1 MADPLSFAVL
11 SMTTSLAGLV
21 MRGAAVAV
29 DPSWC
34 SAASLPGE
42 AVNTWR
48 SIWTLMRGRGG
59 EENPL
64 EASIKARLQK
74 QVDAAS
80 ERYER
85 TGVTRSALAG
95 TVTEI
100 EVALKELSG
109 DDATVLEAV
118 RFPDRFEMYLRRRTA
133 GRRRYVE
140 TTAEPFFDDLTRI
153 VADEFIRLTPG
164 SRGFDIAAFNQLL
177 AGRDQLVA
185 GQNQLLKGQAET
197 RERLDKI
204 VDSIN
209 NTRNTPPQSQTTPK
223 RIHFGSRPT
232 VTANFVSRAVESQLF
247 NAIITRAEPKT
258 VLTGMRG
265 TGKTQLA
272 AAIAT
277 KCEKEDW
284 PLVAWINAASRKELV
299 ADLYELATR
308 ISTDTPKST
317 RPDIAIQ
324 RCLDAMS
331 SADTTNRLFIFDNVD
346 NFDDLKGLI
355 PRGNG
360 IRVILTTTRH
370 LDWNSLGWSPI
381 RVGTFQR
388 DQSISILCERTDD
401 TNRDAA
407 DQIAEVLGDLPVAV
421 TQAATTARNERYTL
435 SEYLDRLNS
444 FPLATTI
451 EKREGGNYPE
461 TVSTAL
467 WLACKTTVNIIK
479 RKNPKQGRLAIQQ
492 ISMLSLLAAPGVPI
506 RWLEEDADRENAKKS
521 LSALFNSSLCQTST
535 DNRKALIHRLQGRA
549 FRENYL
555 INEAEKEYILTSI
568 IQTLENVVAHTSYNP
583 PREREEMY
591 DLIEQLSAIASQE
604 YSQSLFTKPAMATI
618 LERTLRTAL
627 ELGMYQAALTLVNSV
642 AKASDTL
649 GAGHPDILSSRKSL
663 ADAYLLEGQVEKAIA
678 LLEQNLK
685 HSKTIPDTTHHN
697 TQKLRNSFMSTLRA
711 GGGINKVTTHHQ
723 QIQKDHPHTLGPDHT
738 EIFASRNNLAGAYRE
753 AGRLDEAITLYQ
765 QNFVDTDYFLGPD
778 HPYTLASRNNLANAY
793 QEAGRLEDA
802 ITLYRQNLQDRT
814 RLVGPNHPDTLA
826 TRNNLANAYR
836 DAGKIEE
843 AIPLLEQ
850 NLKDCIHILGPYH
863 PHTLLSRNNLANAY
877 QTAGRL
883 DEAIPLLEQNLKD
896 CIHILGPDNPDTLFT
911 RDNFACAYQAT
922 GRLNEAITLLERNL
936 KGCTRIL
943 GPHHPHTLNTRHRL
957 ADAYR
962 TAGRIEE
969 AEALFETPSD
979 SEDDQDGTEEDPDQ
993 EAGD

>member
-1 MADPLSFAVL
+1 MADPLSLTVL
-11 SMTTSLAGLV
+11 SASIAGLL

-29 DPSWC
+29 DPSWS

-42 AVNTWR
+42 ALNAWR
-48 SIWTLMRGRGG
+48 SLKRLQQGRSRQ
-59 EENPL
+59 ENPL
-64 EASIKARLQK
+64 EASIKTRLQK

-80 ERYER
+80 ERYKR
-85 TGVTRSALAG
+85 TGATQSALAG
-95 TVTEI
+95 AVTEM
-100 EVALKELSG
+100 EVTLKEISG
-109 DDATVLEAV
+109 DDAAVLEAV
-118 RFPDRFEMYLRRRTA
+118 RFPDNFETYLRRRTA
-133 GRRRYVE
+133 GHRRNVDAA
-140 TTAEPFFDDLTRI
+140 AEPFFDNLTRI
-153 VADEFIRLTPG
+153 VAEEFIYQAPG
-164 SRGFDIAAFNQLL
+164 SQAFDIAARKQLL
-177 AGRDQLVA
+177 VGQERLDAGIARLLDQHT
-185 GQNQLLKGQAET
+185 KTHES
-197 RERLDKI
+197 LDKI
-204 VDSIN
+204 VDTIN
-209 NTRNTPPQSQTTPK
+209 NTRNTLPQSQTTPK

-232 VTANFVSRAVESQLF
+232 VTTNFVSRTGQDQF
-247 NAIITRAEPKT
+247 FDAIITRAEPKT

-308 ISTDTPKST
+308 ISTDTLKST

-421 TQAATTARNERYTL
+421 TQAATTAHNERYTL

-461 TVSTAL
+461 TVSAAL
-467 WLACKTTVNIIK
+467 WLACKTTVDIIK
-479 RKNPKQGRLAIQQ
+479 RKNPKQGILAIQQ

-506 RWLEEDADRENAKKS
+506 RWLEEDVDRENAKKS

-549 FRENYL
+549 FRENHL
-555 INEAEKEYILTSI
+555 INEREKEYILTSI
-568 IQTLENVVAHTSYNP
+568 IQTLENVVARTSYNP
-583 PREREEMY
+583 PREREEVY
-591 DLIEQLSAIASQE
+591 DLIEQLGTIASQE

-649 GAGHPDILSSRKSL
+649 GADHPDILSSRKSL
-663 ADAYLLEGQVEKAIA
+663 ADAYLLEGQVEKAIT

-697 TQKLRNSFMSTLRA
+697 TQKPRNSFMSTLRA
-711 GGGINKVTTHHQ
+711 GDRINKTTTPHQ

-753 AGRLDEAITLYQ
+753 AGRFEDAITLYQ

-850 NLKDCIHILGPYH
+850 NLKDCTHILGPDH

-883 DEAIPLLEQNLKD
+883 DEAITLLEQNLKD
-896 CIHILGPDNPDTLFT
+896 CIRILGSDHPDTLT
-911 RDNFACAYQAT
+911 S
-922 GRLNEAITLLERNL
+922 LSNL
-936 KGCTRIL
+936 
-943 GPHHPHTLNTRHRL
+943 
-957 ADAYR
+957 ASAYR
-962 TAGRIEE
+962 AAGRAEE
-969 AEALFETPSD
+969 AEALFETPSG
-979 SEDDQDGTEEDPDQ
+979 SEDEQNGTKDDSDQ
-993 EAGD
+993 ETGD